1 MKRLTNMN
9 DSDGNNE
16 QAMLAEVGRATARLI
31 HDFKNQLGGLKLY
44 AAYLKKRFAAHPD
57 LAEGLEIADKIAQGV
72 NEMTENA
79 NLVGKLTR
87 PIELTR
93 METDFAALVEQAA
106 GQVRQRIAERGLT
119 VETDL
124 AELSPDQKAV
134 RLDSQHMLSALNAL
148 LSRAVEAT
156 RENGRVRLR
165 LRSGADELQLS
176 IVDEGESLNDEQR
189 KSLFGFA
196 ANERVNKHSLN
207 LVMARR
213 IIEAHGWRIVALAA
227 EPSGT
232 EIRLT
237 IGI

>member
-1 MKRLTNMN
+1 MN

>member
-9 DSDGNNE
+9 NPDGNNE

-44 AAYLKKRFAAHPD
+44 TAYLKKRFAAHPD
-57 LAEGLEIADKIAQGV
+57 LAEGLEIADKITQSV

-79 NLVGKLTR
+79 NLVSKLTR
-87 PIELTR
+87 AVELTR
-93 METDFAALVEQAA
+93 IETDFAALVEQTVS
-106 GQVRQRIAERGLT
+106 QIRQRAAERGLT
-119 VETDL
+119 IETNL
-124 AELSPDQKAV
+124 AELSPDQKLA
-134 RLDSQHMLSALNAL
+134 RLDSQQMILALGAL
-148 LSRAVEAT
+148 LSRAVEVS
-156 RENGRVRLR
+156 RENGCVRLR
-165 LRSGADELQLS
+165 LQSGADELQLS
-176 IVDEGESLNDEQR
+176 IFDEGEQLNDEQR
-189 KSLFGFA
+189 QSLFSFA
-196 ANERVNKHSLN
+196 TNERMNKNSLN

-227 EPSGT
+227 EPTGT